1 MIGSFLT
8 GTTIFGASIFYGMLI
23 GLHILVAALLIL
35 IVLMQASKG
44 GGLSGAFGTGTGSS
58 PLFGAATSSVL
69 VRATTVL
76 GVLFAITCI
85 SIAAIQ
91 SRRATFARAIQKEE
105 ASPGL
110 TKEQGAAPPGEE
122 PTTEQPLSP
131 VEGGTATEGAP
142 AEVPPTTEQ
151 PALSPVEGET
161 AGGEAQPFE
170 PPDATKP
177 MSPVEGQTP
186 AESPTAP
193 PEATLSP
200 TEGGNTGG
208 ESEQGPTFPDAAPP
222 PGE

>member
-23 GLHILVAALLIL
+23 ALHILVAALLIL

-44 GGLSGAFGTGTGSS
+44 GGLSGAFGTGAGSS

-91 SRRATFARAIQKEE
+91 SRRATFTKTATKEGSTPEATKEE
-105 ASPGL
+105 VA
-110 TKEQGAAPPGEE
+110 TPPGEE
-122 PTTEQPLSP
+122 ATTEQPLSP

-161 AGGEAQPFE
+161 AGEEAQPFE
-170 PPDATKP
+170 SSDATKP
-177 MSPVEGQTP
+177 MSPVEGETP
-186 AESPTAP
+186 VETPTAP
-193 PEATLSP
+193 SEGILSP
-200 TEGGNTGG
+200 TEGGAPGG
-208 ESEQGPTFPDAAPP
+208 ESEHGPTSPDATPP